1 MKYSVKLNSM
11 KGVVAAHQFGAGKD
25 RGEGWRNSST
35 KGPMAYSHC
44 SLFLQKLLICQCH
57 TALGVSRKTTAG
69 GESAEARAL
78 LGADPG
84 ASVAELL
91 DAGDSHSPG
100 MLQVQARMPCGFD
113 SRLGHHQPAGARQEQ
128 GRPTPLSK
136 RSYREPCQQPQ

>member
-1 MKYSVKLNSM
+1 
-11 KGVVAAHQFGAGKD
+11 
-25 RGEGWRNSST
+25 
-35 KGPMAYSHC
+35 MAYSHC

-84 ASVAELL
+84 ASVAELV

-100 MLQVQARMPCGFD
+100 MLQVQACMPCGFD

-136 RSYREPCQQPQ
+136 RSYGEPCQQSEKRSTCCREKRSSNCLRLCLDYSQQCRCGPADLA